1 MADEEQKPAAD
12 SSPEEP
18 DFTWRWHL
26 KVLAIIYASLAV
38 LYVIMLVFLAEPDF
52 KWSSQ
57 AFNLVVL
64 FAIPAILWGI
74 RQYLLARE
82 RKQQS

>member
-1 MADEEQKPAAD
+1 MADEEQKPAGDTVPA
-12 SSPEEP
+12 EP

-38 LYVIMLVFLAEPDF
+38 LYTIMLVFLAEPDF

-57 AFNLVVL
+57 AVNLL
-64 FAIPAILWGI
+64 ILYAIPVVLWGI

-82 RKQQS
+82 KKQQS